1 MSRDSLFNKDIED
14 KLPFVIKIAGEDRTE
29 TNSKVIDYFYDNDV
43 LDNLYIV
50 KNGENR
56 ENDLVDALSV
66 GALTGKTESPV
77 Y

>member
-50 KNGENR
+50 KNR

-66 GALTGKTESPV
+66 GVLTGKTESPV